1 VFQSKCPGSALT
13 LRGRTRK
20 DSSVSASD
28 SNTLRKTGKPGVYV
42 DARGHH
48 KISYT
53 GSDGKRHWKWLG
65 PVGLRDAVRA
75 REDLNVSIRRREI
88 VVTGESR
95 TFAQVC
101 AEEAATRKVRKR
113 TADGRDTSLAHH
125 CKALAR
131 KKVGDITKRDI
142 LQVLA
147 GATNTRTGEPL
158 SEGTKRQVLAALMA
172 VFEYAVDAGYRATNP
187 CKELTKKQ
195 RPRQGKG
202 RKRILSVDEEARLLL
217 YCANFQWMRPVVTVA
232 RTQAL
237 RLGEVAGLDIEDVS
251 ADKLH
256 VRRQLGKDGKLAP
269 CKGQTQED
277 YEQGRG
283 ALIDLMPQTRDVL
296 AAVIGARS
304 SGPVFLNTLGGR
316 RPQRDIQR
324 AFRKA
329 VRYASLPVTEDGNVD
344 FHTLRHTGISRL
356 ANHPQIPLVYVR
368 DFARH
373 ASLSTTETYVHRIES
388 PSVTAAAAQAMEH
401 SWNTEQGNTGNGG
414 E

>member
-1 VFQSKCPGSALT
+1 MSAP
-13 LRGRTRK
+13 
-20 DSSVSASD
+20 D

-65 PVGLRDAVRA
+65 SVKLRDAVKA
-75 REDLNVSIRRREI
+75 REDLNVSIRRREVI
-88 VVTGESR
+88 VTGESR
-95 TFAQVC
+95 TFAQVR

-113 TADGRDTSLAHH
+113 TGDGRDSSLGHH
-125 CKALAR
+125 CKVLER
-131 KKVGDITKRDI
+131 KNIGDITKRDV

-158 SEGTKRQVLAALMA
+158 GEGTKRQVLASLMA
-172 VFEYAVDAGYRATNP
+172 VFEYALDAGYRATNP

-195 RPRQGKG
+195 RPRQGPG
-202 RKRILSVDEEARLLL
+202 RKRILSEDEETRLLL
-217 YCANFQWMRPVVTVA
+217 YCANFQWMRPVVIVA
-232 RTQAL
+232 RNQAL
-237 RLGEVAGLDIEDVS
+237 RLGEVAGLDVEDVDFN

-256 VRRQLGKDGKLAP
+256 VRRQFGKDGQLGP

-277 YEQGRG
+277 YDLGIG
-283 ALIDLMPQTRDVL
+283 ALIDLMPQAREVL
-296 AAVIGARS
+296 EAEIAVRT

-329 VRYASLPVTEDGNVD
+329 VRYASLPETKDGNVD
-344 FHTLRHTGISRL
+344 FHSLRHTGISRL
-356 ANHPQIPLVYVR
+356 ANHPSIPLVSIR

-373 ASLSTTETYVHRIES
+373 ASLQTTETYVHKIES
-388 PSVTAAAAQAMEH
+388 PKVVAAMAEAMAVEH
-401 SWNTEQGNTGNGG
+401 LWNAEPGTQGSGG

>member
-1 VFQSKCPGSALT
+1 MSRN
-13 LRGRTRK
+13 LR
-20 DSSVSASD
+20 A
-28 SNTLRKTGKPGVYV
+28 TGKPGVYV

-65 PVGLRDAVRA
+65 SVRLGDAVMA
-75 REDLNVSIRRREI
+75 REDLNVSIRRRE
-88 VVTGESR
+88 VVVSGESR

-113 TADGRDTSLAHH
+113 TADGRDSSLGHH

-131 KKVGDITKRDI
+131 KKVGDITKRDV

-147 GATNTRTGEPL
+147 GAKNTQTGEPL

-172 VFEYAVDAGYRATNP
+172 VFEYAVDAGYAATNP
-187 CKELTKKQ
+187 TKELTKKQ

-202 RKRILSVDEEARLLL
+202 RKRILSPDEEARLLL

-232 RTQAL
+232 LYQTL
-237 RLGEVAGLDIEDVS
+237 RLGEVAGLDIEDVT
-251 ADKLH
+251 ADKIH
-256 VRRQLGKDGKLAP
+256 VRRQFGKDGKLGP
-269 CKGQTQED
+269 CKGQTQKD
-277 YEQGRG
+277 YDQNRG
-283 ALIDLMPQTRDVL
+283 ALIDLMPQAREAL
-296 AAVIGARS
+296 QAVIGART
-304 SGPVFLNTLGGR
+304 SGPVFLNTLGAR

-324 AFRKA
+324 AYAKA
-329 VRYASLPVTEDGNVD
+329 VRYASLPKTEDGSVD
-344 FHTLRHTGISRL
+344 FHSLRHTGISRL
-356 ANHPQIPLVYVR
+356 ANHPRIPLVYVR

-373 ASLSTTETYVHRIES
+373 SSLSTTETYVHAIES
-388 PSVTAAAAQAMEH
+388 PSVTAAAGEAMALEH
-401 SWNTEQGNTGNGG
+401 SWNTEPGTPGSGG